1 MAGGMPMLAAP
12 KLGSQFI
19 SDHREA
25 LVRRKLITISTA
37 MLTVPLASLTYLGA
51 SAAAQAS
58 GNAPDNAPQTLGS
71 ATLYGTSKPLGLM
84 AATAHSARVR
94 ALARTLRHRDT
105 RARPSFTRHASRPSA
120 AHAID
125 AGLQPPSPPGIP
137 VDAGPGA
144 ATGFNGLS
152 HADQRLAGTGAYA
165 NTQFSLEPPDQG
177 LCVGN
182 GFVVEPINDAFVV
195 FDESGKALTGVN
207 ALNQFYQRSPA
218 INRVTGVRG
227 DFLSDPKCYFDPVGN
242 RFIQTILEVDA
253 PGNFNGQAPFNRTHV
268 LIAVSQTGDPTGAWN
283 LYSIDTSSDG
293 LNGTPA
299 HRGCPCLPDQPL
311 LGANADGVY
320 IDVNEFQDN
329 PSFFFNG
336 AQMYALGRAALES
349 GAGSV
354 GFVHL
359 DVGPVPTFDPNLP
372 LWGSIQP
379 STSIAPGSGTELF
392 MTGGP
397 EDVFQNNAPL
407 DNRIAVWSLTGTKS
421 LGSKKPSVALR
432 HVVLTSEAYG
442 LPINTGATQKDGPTP
457 LRDILNAPP
466 INANEPLE
474 TINANDSRMNQV
486 VDVNGTLYGGVNT
499 TVTSATGPAR
509 VGIAFFAVT
518 AKGTPGMVSAS
529 IANQGYVAV
538 DGENVL
544 FPSIAVTSNGVGA
557 MSFTLSGPDFF
568 PSAAYVGFA
577 NGQTVGD
584 IHISGAGVL
593 PEDGF
598 SGYKSEGS
606 PTPGVARWG
615 DYSAAVAADGAIWMG
630 NEFIPGTPRTVIA
643 NWGTFLTRL
652 PSGG

>member
-1 MAGGMPMLAAP
+1 
-12 KLGSQFI
+12 
-19 SDHREA
+19 
-25 LVRRKLITISTA
+25 VRGKLITISTA
-37 MLTVPLASLTYLGA
+37 ILTVPLASLTYLA
-51 SAAAQAS
+51 SSAAAQAS

-71 ATLYGTSKPLGLM
+71 AVLYGISTPLGVT
-84 AATAHSARVR
+84 AAAAHSARVR
-94 ALARTLRHRDT
+94 AQARTLRHHDSRVHQT
-105 RARPSFTRHASRPSA
+105 FAHRASRPSRAGAVRA
-120 AHAID
+120 A
-125 AGLQPPSPPGIP
+125 LQPPSPPGIP
-137 VDAGPGA
+137 VDTSPGA

-152 HADQRLAGTGAYA
+152 HADQRLAGTGAYV

-182 GFVVEPINDAFVV
+182 GFVVEPINDAFAV

-218 INRVTGVRG
+218 IIRNTPPTPNVPG

-253 PGNFNGQAPFNRTHV
+253 PGNFNGRPPFNRTHV
-268 LIAVSQTGDPTGAWN
+268 LIAVSQTSDPTGAWN
-283 LYSIDTSSDG
+283 LYSIDTSDDG

-329 PSFFFNG
+329 PNFFFNG
-336 AQMYALGRAALES
+336 AQMFAIGRAALES
-349 GAGSV
+349 GASSV

-359 DVGPVPTFDPNLP
+359 DAGPVPTGDPNLP

-379 STSIAPGSGTELF
+379 STSIAPGGGTELL

-407 DNRIAVWSLTGTKS
+407 DNRIAVWSLTGTGS

-432 HVVLTSEAYG
+432 HVVLTSETYG

-466 INANEPLE
+466 INDNDPLE

-486 VDVNGTLYGGVNT
+486 VNVNGTLYGGVNT
-499 TVTSATGPAR
+499 TVTSATGPSR
-509 VGIAFFAVT
+509 VGIAFFTVA
-518 AKGTPGMVSAS
+518 AKGTPGKVFAS

-538 DGENVL
+538 DGQNVL
-544 FPSIAVTSNGVGA
+544 FPSIAVDKNGTGA
-557 MSFTLSGPDFF
+557 MCFTLSGPGFF
-568 PSAAYVGFA
+568 PSAAYVQFA

-598 SGYKSEGS
+598 SGYKFFGS

-630 NEFIPGTPRTVIA
+630 NEFIPGTPRTVNA

-652 PSGG
+652 PSGS